1 METIT
6 CIKVSKYLLAF
17 DQESEL
23 KQLDLISKDNLIKD
37 NNVYNFDVKVSIIHT

>member
-6 CIKVSKYLLAF
+6 CMKVSKYILAF

-23 KQLDLISKDNLIKD
+23 KLLDLISKDSLIKD
-37 NNVYNFDVKVSIIHT
+37 NNVYNFDVKICIIHT